1 MQHSNA
7 ILAINS
13 LDRYITSSTIRY
25 LGLRV
30 TWDVATPNTL
40 TQVAPS
46 SSVAPIVGNELISTG
61 GLNGWPTTRVT
72 ITNIVGVQPNMII
85 TIDTPVTASSG
96 VARVITQVVVTQ
108 GNANQPISNA
118 LLAKY
123 QRSEPQCNNFI
134 ISSPGALIYG
144 YINRII
150 VSQIQLQYNI
160 PTVIFGKN
168 DTFYLNNTPVLIPYG
183 FYTPDILADLLQVR
197 IRLLTNVTDCLVSFD
212 PQDGFIF
219 SSVGFT
225 ISFTNPA
232 IVPDS
237 VRDTVLKTYR
247 LLGITKDNITSS
259 NTQVSFDYPNFLYT
273 PYIDIYS
280 DVLTNYQDVKDTNTT
295 VAKFKG
301 MLARIYLS
309 GTGAVQLTTPDA
321 ALGSA
326 PFIMTADLNSPKV
339 IQWTPDVAVPS
350 IDFQLFDQYSELIPG
365 AAEGFSTEFQM
376 TLLCIEGR

>member
-13 LDRYITSSTIRY
+13 LDRYITSSTFQY

-232 IVPDS
+232 IVPDT

-301 MLARIYLS
+301 MVARIYLS

-376 TLLCIEGR
+376 TLMCIEGR